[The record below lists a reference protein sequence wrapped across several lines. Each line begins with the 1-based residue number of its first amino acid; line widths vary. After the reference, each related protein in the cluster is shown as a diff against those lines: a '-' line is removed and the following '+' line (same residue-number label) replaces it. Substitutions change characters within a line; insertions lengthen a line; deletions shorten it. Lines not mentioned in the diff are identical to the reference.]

1 MNKVDR
7 GSNPEFEARIR
18 QSMLASCE
26 YRKGPP
32 TEIEAMLDRHGA
44 VVTAERLVISGDI
57 QAGLRQM
64 VEAGQEQLSF
74 ESIMQ
79 EPQFTHLFD
88 EGTLEAARF
97 RLDLAKM
104 EVG

>member
-1 MNKVDR
+1 
-7 GSNPEFEARIR
+7 
-18 QSMLASCE
+18 MLASCE

-32 TEIEAMLDRHGA
+32 TEIEAMLGRHGA
-44 VVTAERLVISGDI
+44 EETAKRFVQSGDI
-57 QAGLRQM
+57 HSGLRQM

-79 EPQFTHLFD
+79 EPQFTDLFD

-97 RLDLAKM
+97 RLNLAKM